1 MEPEDPQIIP
11 VRREGSLTRLNRFM
25 DEDFNPVLL
34 GALLSHGFFTLL
46 FYAAQNR

>member
-1 MEPEDPQIIP
+1 MEPEGPQVIP

-25 DEDFNPVLL
+25 DEDVNPVLL